1 MTLEEMK
8 QRREQLVQEREKKL
22 AAALSAE
29 EEKQLVQYND
39 VVVSL
44 SFVLDKLLK

>member
-1 MTLEEMK
+1 MK

-29 EEKQLVQYND
+29 EEKQLV
-39 VVVSL
+39 
-44 SFVLDKLLK
+44 